1 MHHAKRHSQLL
12 VTEIVIEFRK
22 RTERCQFKRFPSR
35 REYRLVIVAPMFLDK
50 VLFTTLKLSVYG
62 VHILNKLVLIVSKA
76 CIKEPK
82 WSMCQ
87 RELLY
92 NLCAQSN
99 L

>member
-1 MHHAKRHSQLL
+1 MNVSTLL
-12 VTEIVIEFRK
+12 YIHPHVDEW
-22 RTERCQFKRFPSR
+22 FKKTTLLRNDNWQTYS
-35 REYRLVIVAPMFLDK
+35 D
-50 VLFTTLKLSVYG
+50 LFTS
-62 VHILNKLVLIVSKA
+62 VSKT

-82 WSMCQ
+82 RSMSQ

>member
-1 MHHAKRHSQLL
+1 
-12 VTEIVIEFRK
+12 
-22 RTERCQFKRFPSR
+22 
-35 REYRLVIVAPMFLDK
+35 MFLDK

-82 WSMCQ
+82 WSMYQ